1 MYTHLI
7 IKYAEY
13 KSIVYNY
20 IKYIK
25 SYITDIH
32 SIKGH
37 VNNNTINL
45 HIRYIIIYLL
55 LSYKNIIEKLV
66 NYFDKNYELIE
77 IKKIINN
84 NNAIILLEDTTLSNA
99 IQSHIEHHNVSKINY
114 SPKVY
119 IKFEISFPS
128 KICLKKFLLEYKNY
142 TLENILK
149 INNIK
154 TTNDAIIYVQYF
166 EKGIKK
172 EITYAYLDIKE
183 KQLGLV

>member
-13 KSIVYNY
+13 KSIIYNY

-32 SIKGH
+32 SIKGYI
-37 VNNNTINL
+37 NNNTINL

-55 LSYKNIIEKLV
+55 QKII

-77 IKKIINN
+77 IKKIVNN
-84 NNAIILLEDTTLSNA
+84 NNTTIILENTTILNT
-99 IQSHIEHHNVSKINY
+99 IQSHSEYYATIPKMNY
-114 SPKVY
+114 LPKVHT
-119 IKFEISFPS
+119 KFEICFPN
-128 KICLKKFLLEYKNY
+128 KVCLKKFLLEYKNY
-142 TLENILK
+142 TLENIFK

-154 TTNDAIIYVQYF
+154 TNEDTIINVQYF

-172 EITYAYLDIKE
+172 EVVHKYIDIKE
-183 KQLGLV
+183 MMLGLI